1 MNVRQPVMLST
12 LPDITPYERAASR
25 TRVYIPLQLLHEGI
39 VVLLSGSGN
48 QEINR
53 PAVCVR

>member
-25 TRVYIPLQLLHEGI
+25 TRVYIPLQLLQEGT
-39 VVLLSGSGN
+39 VVLLSGS
-48 QEINR
+48 ETR
-53 PAVCVR
+53 K